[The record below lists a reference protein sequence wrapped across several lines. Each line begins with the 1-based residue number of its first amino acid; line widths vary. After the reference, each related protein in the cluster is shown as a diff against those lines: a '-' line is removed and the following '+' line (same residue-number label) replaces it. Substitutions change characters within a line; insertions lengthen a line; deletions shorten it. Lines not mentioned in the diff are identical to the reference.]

1 MLSDFLRAPFW
12 IEVENWP
19 ISWEI
24 GGTWLFPFIESIHV
38 ITIAMV
44 VGSILFV
51 DLRLLGLAAMRY
63 SVRELA
69 RELIPWTWGAFFFAT
84 VTGLGMFI
92 TRAASHVLNPAF
104 QWKMVLLALAGAN
117 MAWFHFRIY
126 RRLDEQAQ
134 SAAPNPQLKII
145 GALSL
150 ALWSGVVLAGRW
162 VGHIV

>member
-1 MLSDFLRAPFW
+1 MISGWLRAPLW

-63 SVRELA
+63 SIRDLSRELV
-69 RELIPWTWGAFFFAT
+69 PWTWGAFVLST
-84 VTGLGMFI
+84 ITGLGMFI

-104 QWKMVLLALAGAN
+104 QWKMILLLLAGAN

-126 RRLDEQAQ
+126 RHPDRQPAT
-134 SAAPNPQLKII
+134 AAPALQLKIA

-150 ALWSGVVLAGRW
+150 LLWSGVVLAGRW
-162 VGHIV
+162 IGHIV